1 MDIHILGLN
10 HQIQSTRIG
19 SSSTGGE
26 LERFERG
33 QKEQFDILLQKKI
46 DEFAVEFVGEEARH
60 GWDSIA
66 HAVCVAKDCRYA
78 NIEIPPDERA
88 ARRIPTDYESDAD
101 FSEADKMRF
110 HEQREDFMYQEAIN
124 EAGNAK
130 CILVICGRFHT
141 SRIGRKFSDAGHT
154 VYEEDIQREEWYV
167 EDWMTHMMRL

>member
-60 GWDSIA
+60 GWDSIPA
-66 HAVCVAKDCRYA
+66 QANATVCS
-78 NIEIPPDERA
+78 
-88 ARRIPTDYESDAD
+88 PTRSPIKGES
-101 FSEADKMRF
+101 
-110 HEQREDFMYQEAIN
+110 
-124 EAGNAK
+124 
-130 CILVICGRFHT
+130 C
-141 SRIGRKFSDAGHT
+141 SRIRRRFNPLD
-154 VYEEDIQREEWYV
+154 
-167 EDWMTHMMRL
+167 